1 MLSLEDL
8 LLTGM
13 WHAEYIWNMVKQKKH
28 KKQTTKANGTKV
40 ILMPGEETTAEEEDI
55 DEEEDES
62 GIYLEKEDVKII
74 YNALKQYKP
83 ADDDEEVA
91 RSTLLESFEEML
103 VVEYR
108 ERLPGFEFMD
118 EEDE

>member
-1 MLSLEDL
+1 M
-8 LLTGM
+8 
-13 WHAEYIWNMVKQKKH
+13 AKQQKH
-28 KKQTTKANGTKV
+28 RKQAKQANGTKV
-40 ILMPGEETTAEEEDI
+40 ILMTDAETAAEEENS